1 MYRNSVVFS
10 RQGKTNVKFLES
22 DEPLSFEEALELLHK
37 LWYMDDDTVIE
48 YVNSYKVGE

>member
-10 RQGKTNVKFLES
+10 HQGRIDVKFLES
-22 DEPLSFEEALELLHK
+22 NEPLSFEEALELVKK

-48 YVNSYKVGE
+48 HINSYKVE